1 MFENNAKGWYGNYSV
16 IGRNLI
22 QRFALILRKDE
33 ILSGNLKKA
42 FYGDYFTKDD
52 TKKEEEEINNRKKKP
67 IDIFSEEYDKLKEEK
82 IKIENEEKMV
92 QNANLCTHLCFAEK
106 ERYKFH
112 QQHHK
117 EIERNLRLIKRKEI
131 QNLVSYHPR
140 LDFIW
145 KRTITGPKWKLLKGR
160 KSIHL
165 DNNSNKND
173 EKKLKSMPKNNINY
187 FLSKYDYKSIPMHKM
202 TKRGSLPINYDS
214 RIRFDIPFVPKI
226 ITEETTNKYKSSKIN
241 KKPKKLNQNK
251 FSKTMGKLDNINTL
265 SNTNIN
271 QKYLKTY
278 NNNFNIKPSK
288 NYDSTKKRFNTSSAT
303 SPTSNLKK
311 SVSNKKNLLLTTP
324 LDKDTFN
331 RTIDFSK
338 ILPRNYNVFVQKKV
352 DETTPPFTTPNY
364 KLTEPRCIS
373 MVSYSND
380 NVRDKMIQ
388 KKFEGI
394 DPQIFLQPDKV
405 LDLVNNHKKVSA
417 PNFDIMSGRNQNE
430 GPLPAYMINVWD
442 RRSIETMTEKGLKM
456 NNYFNSEFHNVGYST
471 FKPKKSYNKMINYT
485 IMKNDNEQIDE
496 ELKNIN
502 EEVFGNKKL
511 KKLIENYSKD
521 DKENANNPVNFDV
534 ISLKSFKRERKK
546 HKKKFSYPLN
556 YEY

>member
-1 MFENNAKGWYGNYSV
+1 MFENTAKGWYGSYSI
-16 IGRNLI
+16 IGRNLV
-22 QRFALILRKDE
+22 QRFALILKKDE

-52 TKKEEEEINNRKKKP
+52 TKTEEVEEVNNKKKKA

-82 IKIENEEKMV
+82 IKILNEEKMIK
-92 QNANLCTHLCFAEK
+92 NANLCTHLSLAEK

-117 EIERNLRLIKRKEI
+117 ELDRNLRIIKSKDVN
-131 QNLVSYHPR
+131 NLVSYHPK

-160 KSIHL
+160 KSIHI
-165 DNNSNKND
+165 NNIKTD
-173 EKKLKSMPKNNINY
+173 ENQKLKSIRKNSVNN
-187 FLSKYDYKSIPMHKM
+187 FMVKYEYKSIPMNKM

-214 RIRFDIPFVPKI
+214 RIRFDIPFVPKNI
-226 ITEETTNKYKSSKIN
+226 IDDNKTNKFSNIN
-241 KKPKKLNQNK
+241 KKNKKLNQNK
-251 FSKTMGKLDNINTL
+251 FTKTTDKLETLNT
-265 SNTNIN
+265 SQNTKN

-278 NNNFNIKPSK
+278 NNSFNI
-288 NYDSTKKRFNTSSAT
+288 NHSTKFDVSKKRFNTSSGI
-303 SPTSNLKK
+303 SPSSNIKK
-311 SVSNKKNLLLTTP
+311 SSSNKKNLLLTS

-338 ILPRNYNVFVQKKV
+338 ILPRNLNVFVQKKV
-352 DETTPPFTTPNY
+352 DETTPPFSTPNY
-364 KLTEPRCIS
+364 KLTEPRSIS
-373 MVSYSND
+373 MVSYN
-380 NVRDKMIQ
+380 NNIRDKIIP
-388 KKFEGI
+388 KRFEGI
-394 DPQIFLQPDKV
+394 DPQIFIQPDRV
-405 LDLVNNHKKVSA
+405 YDLVNNHKKATA
-417 PNFDIMSGRNQNE
+417 PNFDIMSGRNQSE

-456 NNYFNSEFHNVGYST
+456 NNYKNSTFYNGSYSM

-485 IMKNDNEQIDE
+485 IMKNENDKIDE

-511 KKLIENYSKD
+511 KQLIENYSKD
-521 DKENANNPVNFDV
+521 DKENTKNQINFDA
-534 ISLKSFKRERKK
+534 ISLKSYKRERKK
-546 HKKKFSYPLN
+546 NKKNFNYPLK
-556 YEY
+556 YQY